1 MPATSVAECAWS
13 AYHSDKL
20 HWYVPPEI
28 RRIDIL
34 KALFPSFT
42 RKQIQKQIK
51 QASVLLGED

>member
-1 MPATSVAECAWS
+1 
-13 AYHSDKL
+13 L

-42 RKQIQKQIK
+42 RKQIQKQIPTM
-51 QASVLLGED
+51 LGDD